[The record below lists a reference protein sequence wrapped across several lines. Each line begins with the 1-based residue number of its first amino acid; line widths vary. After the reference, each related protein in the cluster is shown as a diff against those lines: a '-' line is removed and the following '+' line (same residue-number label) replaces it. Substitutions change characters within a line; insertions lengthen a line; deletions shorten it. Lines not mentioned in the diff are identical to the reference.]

1 MSVRGA
7 SDSRL
12 VRALL
17 VPLVILAWLGVLVG
31 VVWLLSHVAHMILVA
46 VLATVVAFAVAPLV
60 KLLSRFVPGPVATGI
75 AYLITVILI
84 VGLLAFIVVTVAAQ
98 TSSLVH
104 QIGVYA
110 KQAGQVETTVV
121 NLVAPFG
128 ITAAQVDLF
137 RTELVTRLEQ
147 FAESGASG
155 LLRYAREIVG
165 IVADIVLVLILSLY
179 FLAGGPAV
187 RAWLQEYVPASQRQ
201 RARMATGIINQVV
214 GGYVRGTLTMAL
226 IIGVLVGVGMGLLG
240 VRYAVLLGVVA
251 FFMAFVPV
259 VGTLISGT
267 LCVVIALFQGWQLAL
282 IVLAYFVVVHVL
294 ESYVV
299 GPRVVGEALGIHP
312 AIAILALIAGTEL
325 FGFWGALFGAPLA
338 GLVQATVVAGW
349 REYRAGSIQVI
360 ESAIYQEA
368 GQPNVKQ

>member
-60 KLLSRFVPGPVATGI
+60 KLLARFVPGPVATGI

-187 RAWLQEYVPASQRQ
+187 PARLQEYVPASQRQ

-259 VGTLISGT
+259 VGALISGT

-294 ESYVV
+294 ESYGG

-349 REYRAGSIQVI
+349 REYRAGSIQAI
-360 ESAIYQEA
+360 ASAS
-368 GQPNVKQ
+368 

>member
-1 MSVRGA
+1 MSVRAA

-31 VVWLLSHVAHMILVA
+31 VFWLLAHVAHMVLIA

-60 KLLSRFVPGPVATGI
+60 KLLSRFLPARVATAI
-75 AYLITVILI
+75 AYLITVVI
-84 VGLLAFIVVTVAAQ
+84 VIGLLAFVVVTVAAQ

-110 KQAGQVETTVV
+110 KQAGNVQSTVTG
-121 NLVAPFG
+121 LLAPFG
-128 ITAAQVDLF
+128 ISAAQVDTF
-137 RTELVTRLEQ
+137 RSELVTRLEQ

-155 LLRYAREIVG
+155 LLRYAREVVS
-165 IVADIVLVLILSLY
+165 IVADVVLVLILSLY
-179 FLAGGPAV
+179 FLAAGPAV
-187 RAWLQEYVPASQRQ
+187 RAWLQDYVPASQRQ
-201 RARMATGIINQVV
+201 RARVATGIVNQVV

-226 IIGVLVGVGMGLLG
+226 IIGVLVGVGMAVLG
-240 VRYAVLLGVVA
+240 VPYAVLLGVVA

-267 LCVVIALFQGWQLAL
+267 LCVVIALFTGWQLAL

-312 AIAILALIAGTEL
+312 AVAILALIAGTEL

-338 GLVQATVVAGW
+338 GLAQATLVAAW
-349 REYRAGSIQVI
+349 REYRAGSIQLV
-360 ESAIYQEA
+360 ESAVQ
-368 GQPNVKQ
+368 Q

>member
-1 MSVRGA
+1 MSVRAA

-31 VVWLLSHVAHMILVA
+31 LFWLLAHVAHMVLIA

-60 KLLSRFVPGPVATGI
+60 RLLSRVMPSRLAIGI
-75 AYLITVILI
+75 AYLITVVVVI
-84 VGLLAFIVVTVAAQ
+84 GLLAFIALTVAAQ

-104 QIGVYA
+104 QIGAYA
-110 KQAGQVETTVV
+110 KQAQDAQSTVAG
-121 NLVAPFG
+121 LLAPLG
-128 ITAAQVDLF
+128 ITAAQVDTF
-137 RTELVTRLEQ
+137 RSELVTRLEQ
-147 FAESGASG
+147 LAESGASG
-155 LLRYAREIVG
+155 VLRYAREVVT
-165 IVADIVLVLILSLY
+165 IVADVVLVLILSLY
-179 FLAGGPAV
+179 FLAAGPKV
-187 RAWLQEYVPASQRQ
+187 RAWLQEHVPASQRQ
-201 RARMATGIINQVV
+201 RARLATGIVNQVV
-214 GGYVRGTLTMAL
+214 GGYVRGTLTMA
-226 IIGVLVGVGMGLLG
+226 IFVGVLVGAGMGVLG
-240 VRYAVLLGVVA
+240 VPYAALLGVVA

-282 IVLAYFVVVHVL
+282 IVLGYFVVVHVL

-312 AIAILALIAGTEL
+312 AVALLALIAGTEL

-338 GLVQATVVAGW
+338 GLAQATVVAAW
-349 REYRAGSIQVI
+349 REYRAGSIQVV
-360 ESAIYQEA
+360 ESAVQ
-368 GQPNVKQ
+368 

>member
-1 MSVRGA
+1 MAIGGTRE
-7 SDSRL
+7 SRL

-31 VVWLLSHVAHMILVA
+31 VVWLLAHVAHTILVI

-60 KLLSRFVPGPVATGI
+60 RILRRFVPGPVATGV
-75 AYLITVILI
+75 AYLITVI
-84 VGLLAFIVVTVAAQ
+84 VVVSLLAFIVATVAAQ
-98 TSSLVH
+98 TASLVRE
-104 QIGVYA
+104 ITVYA
-110 KQAGQVETTVV
+110 KETDQFEATIVS
-121 NLVAPFG
+121 LVAPFG
-128 ITAAQVDLF
+128 VTAAQVDDV
-137 RTELVTRLEQ
+137 RSQLVTKLEG
-147 FAESGASG
+147 FAGSAASG
-155 LLRYAREIVG
+155 LLRYAREVVS
-165 IVADIVLVLILSLY
+165 IVADVALVLILSLY

-187 RAWLQEYVPASQRQ
+187 RGWLQEHVPASQRN
-201 RARMATGIINQVV
+201 RARIGTSIVNQVV
-214 GGYVRGTLTMAL
+214 GGYVRGTLTMAI
-226 IIGVLVGVGMGLLG
+226 IIGVLVGVGMGVLQ

-267 LCVVIALFQGWQLAL
+267 LCVVIALFQSWPLAL

-312 AIAILALIAGTEL
+312 AIAIIALIAGTEL

-338 GLVQATVVAGW
+338 GLVQATVVAAW
-349 REYRAGSIQVI
+349 REYRAGYLEVI
-360 ESAIYQEA
+360 ESATKRSPA
-368 GQPNVKQ
+368 

>member
-1 MSVRGA
+1 MAVNGTR
-7 SDSRL
+7 DTRL

-31 VVWLLSHVAHMILVA
+31 VVWLLGHIAHTILVV

-60 KLLSRFVPGPVATGI
+60 KLLSRFVPAPVAIGI
-75 AYLITVILI
+75 AYLITVII
-84 VGLLAFIVVTVAAQ
+84 VIGLLAFIVVTMAAQ
-98 TSSLVH
+98 TSSLVRE
-104 QIGVYA
+104 ITVYA
-110 KQAGQVETTVV
+110 KQTTQFEAAVV
-121 NLVAPFG
+121 NLLAPLG
-128 ITAAQVDLF
+128 ISAAQVDSF
-137 RTELVTRLEQ
+137 RAELVTRLED
-147 FAESGASG
+147 FAGSAASG
-155 LLRYAREIVG
+155 LLRYAREVVS
-165 IVADIVLVLILSLY
+165 IVADVVLVLILSLY

-187 RAWLQEYVPASQRQ
+187 RAWLQEHAPASQRN
-201 RARMATGIINQVV
+201 RARIATNIVNQVV
-214 GGYVRGTLTMAL
+214 GGYVRGTLTMAV
-226 IIGVLVGVGMGLLG
+226 IIGALVGVGMGVLQ

-267 LCVVIALFQGWQLAL
+267 LCVVIALFQSWPLAL
-282 IVLAYFVVVHVL
+282 VVLAYFVVVHVL

-312 AIAILALIAGTEL
+312 AIAIVALIAGTEL

-349 REYRAGSIQVI
+349 REYRAGSLEVI
-360 ESAIYQEA
+360 ESANRPRPA
-368 GQPNVKQ
+368 AR

>member
-1 MSVRGA
+1 MSARGS

-60 KLLSRFVPGPVATGI
+60 KLLSRFVPGPVATGV
-75 AYLITVILI
+75 AYLITVVLV
-84 VGLLAFIVVTVAAQ
+84 VGLLTFITVTVAAQ

-110 KQAGQVETTVV
+110 KQAGQVQATVTD
-121 NLVAPFG
+121 LVAPFG
-128 ITAAQVDLF
+128 ITAAQIDSF
-137 RTELVTRLEQ
+137 RSELVTRLEQ

-155 LLRYAREIVG
+155 LLRYAREVVG
-165 IVADIVLVLILSLY
+165 IVADVVLVLILSLY

-187 RAWLQEYVPASQRQ
+187 RAWLQEYVPVSQRP
-201 RARMATGIINQVV
+201 RVRMATGIVNQVI
-214 GGYVRGTLTMAL
+214 GGYVRGTLTMAVF
-226 IIGVLVGVGMGLLG
+226 IGVLVGVGMAVLG
-240 VRYAVLLGVVA
+240 VPYAVLLGVVA

-259 VGTLISGT
+259 VGTLISGS
-267 LCVVIALFQGWQLAL
+267 LCVVIALFTGWELAL

-299 GPRVVGEALGIHP
+299 GPRIVGDALGIHP
-312 AIAILALIAGTEL
+312 AVAILALIAGTEL

-338 GLVQATVVAGW
+338 GLVQATAVAAW
-349 REYRAGSIQVI
+349 REYRAGSIQLV
-360 ESAIYQEA
+360 ESAV
-368 GQPNVKQ
+368 QP